1 VLQWRYGRRGLAIRL
16 KALFDQYCELRAR
29 HMLEALNA
37 IDGAIGT
44 INEFMVSTAA
54 AVEEQS
60 IVGLGRGGRVN
71 TSLPVNSRK
80 SQA

>member
-1 VLQWRYGRRGLAIRL
+1 
-16 KALFDQYCELRAR
+16 
-29 HMLEALNA
+29 MLEALNA